1 MTSRTASTRSVL
13 TRVARWV
20 ALAATVLVAVW
31 AWPASLGGC
40 TTFVLVTG
48 GSMEPTYATG
58 DLLVARCGEVAVG
71 DVVVYEPPTAAG
83 SLVVHRI
90 VGGDPSAWV
99 LQGDAN
105 DWLDPWTPGQE
116 HVVGRVVAHV
126 PGLGLAPWVLDPL
139 VWASVIVAGLGVWLW
154 PSRPSREGAASP
166 DAGGPPEADGP
177 ALDAGAA
184 PGAAGARRSWR
195 HRAAAGTAGAAVVA
209 LLAVAAVPAPAS
221 AARVAVDAAGLAVRT
236 QEVDL
241 PAPAALPAICATSRG
256 DLPCEADVTVHS
268 VWDGGFD
275 IEIVVRDTRTNGA
288 TDRVPWTLTVDLS
301 VPPFPGAPAG
311 LASDGAQL
319 ATPCADLP
327 SSCSS
332 GSPPGG
338 PTTPTSGPATPAG
351 SRCAACR
358 RPATCPSAAD
368 DGQRTRT
375 ATTGHCTGKDSA
387 HPPWTQTSTPAPS
400 TRASASSRLPSAPTT
415 AGSPRSSHMPS

>member
-40 TTFVLVTG
+40 TTFVLVSG

-58 DLLVARCGEVAVG
+58 DLLVARCGEAAVG

-209 LLAVAAVPAPAS
+209 LLAVAALPAPAS

-241 PAPAALPAICATSRG
+241 PAPAALPAICATSPGRPALRGRRHGAQRVGRGLRHRDRGARHANERCDRPRAVDPHGRPVRAALPGRAGRPRVRRCAAGHAVRGPPLLVLVGVTTWGTDHPYLGPGDSRRITLRGMPTAG
-256 DLPCEADVTVHS
+256 DLPV
-268 VWDGGFD
+268 
-275 IEIVVRDTRTNGA
+275 
-288 TDRVPWTLTVDLS
+288 
-301 VPPFPGAPAG
+301 
-311 LASDGAQL
+311 
-319 ATPCADLP
+319 
-327 SSCSS
+327 
-332 GSPPGG
+332 
-338 PTTPTSGPATPAG
+338 
-351 SRCAACR
+351 CR
-358 RPATCPSAAD
+358 
-368 DGQRTRT
+368 
-375 ATTGHCTGKDSA
+375 
-387 HPPWTQTSTPAPS
+387 
-400 TRASASSRLPSAPTT
+400 
-415 AGSPRSSHMPS
+415 